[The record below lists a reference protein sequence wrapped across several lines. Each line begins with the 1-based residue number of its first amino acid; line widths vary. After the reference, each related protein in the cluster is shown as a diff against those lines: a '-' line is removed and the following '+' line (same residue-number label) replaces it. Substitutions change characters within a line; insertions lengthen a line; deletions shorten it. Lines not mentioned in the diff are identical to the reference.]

1 MNPPEFE
8 LPLTAPVV
16 AGQNGRVNFTQ
27 VPSAGSR
34 GPPASAGFSY
44 GQRGDPMAKDDLLRG
59 NWEDTPVSSAFFS
72 VQNMNML
79 QTEIVRQIKQ
89 KSGGAWDIDPQDI
102 DELKIIMRAMFY
114 QYGKNLPSNIKGQ
127 VDELNS
133 IVLGWSVPRIMSE
146 IQHHIYY
153 INDIDKLPV
162 PMERPML
169 MTTACTKTL
178 PFTHFM

>member
-1 MNPPEFE
+1 M
-8 LPLTAPVV
+8 TAPAV

-27 VPSAGSR
+27 RPSAGGG

-44 GQRGDPMAKDDLLRG
+44 GQTGDSMAKDDLLRG

-72 VQNMNML
+72 VQNMNWL
-79 QTEIVRQIKQ
+79 QAEIVNQIKE
-89 KSGGAWDIDPQDI
+89 KSDGAWTIDPQDI

-127 VDELNS
+127 VDELNG

-169 MTTACTKTL
+169 MSTAGTKTL

>member
-8 LPLTAPVV
+8 LPMTAPVV

-27 VPSAGSR
+27 VPSAGGR

-44 GQRGDPMAKDDLLRG
+44 GQTGDTMAKDDLLRG
-59 NWEDTPVSSAFFS
+59 NWSDTPVSNAFFS

-79 QTEIVRQIKQ
+79 QMEIVHQVKQ
-89 KSGGAWDIDPQDI
+89 KSGGAWTIDPQDI

-114 QYGKNLPSNIKGQ
+114 QYGKNLPSDIKGQ

-133 IVLGWSVPRIMSE
+133 MVLVWAVPRIMSE

-169 MTTACTKTL
+169 MTTAGTKTL